1 MRVNHRFTKKSFSWL
16 LDKCI
21 AGGYNGKCKFDFER
35 ICLFMTVG
43 QKISILRTAAQMS
56 QEQLAEKLD
65 VSRQSVSK
73 WESDQ
78 SVPEVGKI
86 LQLSSLF
93 NVTTDDLL
101 KDELPLAPNYTEPL
115 FKPKESV
122 VFNGKYFGTD
132 GFRGEANVNLTAM
145 HAYRIGRFLG
155 WYYSSPL
162 SGATPGHRTRIAIG
176 KDTRRSSYMFEYAIV
191 AGLTSSGA
199 DAYMLHVTTTPS
211 VSYVVRQ
218 DNFDCGVMI
227 SASHNPYYDN
237 GIKLVNCNG
246 EKMDDYTLALIE
258 DYIDGDVSKFDLD
271 GDDLPLARRDKLGC
285 IIDYV
290 AGRNRYLGFLIS
302 VAANSYRGVSVA
314 LDCANGSSW
323 MLAKSVFDA
332 LGASTHIINAAPDG
346 ININE
351 DAGSTH
357 INNLRRYV
365 KENHCD
371 VGFAF
376 DGDAD
381 RCIAVDENG
390 NIVNGD
396 HIIFVIANRLRSRG
410 LLPGNTVVT
419 TIMSNMGLY
428 RALEDAGIDYIQTTV
443 GDRYVHEAM
452 QANDY
457 YLGGEQSGHI
467 IIRKYA
473 TTGDGILTAII
484 LMEEILDRKS
494 TLSKLAEPVKMFPQA
509 IKNVPVTDKA
519 AVAADERIQSLVAE
533 ISKELGNNGRI
544 LLRESGTEPLIRV
557 MVESDNQKNCDTLTA
572 RVADYIGEL
581 GYAK

>member
-1 MRVNHRFTKKSFSWL
+1 
-16 LDKCI
+16 
-21 AGGYNGKCKFDFER
+21 
-35 ICLFMTVG
+35 MTLG
-43 QKISILRTAAQMS
+43 QKIAVLRSSMQLS

-73 WESDQ
+73 WESEQ

-86 LQLSSLF
+86 LQLSALF

-101 KDELPLAPNYTEPL
+101 RDEIPLAPVFTEAL

-122 VFNGKYFGTD
+122 VFNGRYFGTD
-132 GFRGEANVNLTAM
+132 GFRGEANVNLTAQ
-145 HAYRIGRFLG
+145 HAFRIGRFLG
-155 WYYSSPL
+155 WYYSSAM
-162 SGATPGHRTRIAIG
+162 SGSMAGHRTRIAIG

-218 DNFDCGVMI
+218 EQFDCGIMI

-237 GIKLVNCNG
+237 GIKLVNQAG

-258 DYIDGDVSKFDLD
+258 DYIDGDLSRFDID
-271 GDDLPLARRDKLGC
+271 GDDLPLAKRDKLGC

-302 VAANSYRGVSVA
+302 VAANSYRDMSVA
-314 LDCANGSSW
+314 LDCANGSAW
-323 MLAKSVFDA
+323 MIAKSVFDA
-332 LGASTHIINAAPDG
+332 LGATTHIINAQPDG

-351 DAGSTH
+351 QAGSTH
-357 INNLRRYV
+357 IGNLRKFVR
-365 KENHCD
+365 ENHCD

-396 HIIFVIANRLRSRG
+396 HIMYVIANRLRSRG

-428 RALEDAGIDYIQTTV
+428 KALNEAGIDYIQTTV

-452 QANDY
+452 QENNF

-473 TTGDGILTAII
+473 TTGDGILTAIM

-494 TLSKLAEPVKMFPQA
+494 TLGKLAAPVKMFPQA
-509 IKNVPVTDKA
+509 VKNVAVTDKA
-519 AVAADERIQSLVAE
+519 AVANDRTIRALVE
-533 ISKELGNNGRI
+533 DISEELGNGGRI
-544 LLRESGTEPLIRV
+544 LLRESGTEPVIRV
-557 MVESDNQKNCDTLTA
+557 MVESDSQKTCDTLTE
-572 RVADYIGEL
+572 RVADKICEL
-581 GYAK
+581 GYCLQK